1 MSRVPETRAIFSG
14 TIRRPAMG
22 AHNVHLHD
30 SIRCVQATSAR
41 EFAQAQRFWIHR
53 YREAGL
59 QGANKQTVNQQ
70 TPDFDSLSLPQVPAS
85 PLDSPTR
92 VTNWRPIVFLA
103 YYSADPKQTRRA
115 KLRSIPNRS
124 VDRLEASEQICGT
137 VTLMVPNQHGATTM
151 RSGDHAIGRITRL
164 AVDHSWFWTGDT
176 PTGYRTVF
184 LEMTSC
190 MHRTALQMGL
200 TYLDAIV
207 HPRHAKL
214 YRRVFGAEPIG
225 KPFACEQVGGS
236 PGQYMRADITRPNAF
251 HARLRDRYQAKAAS

>member
-1 MSRVPETRAIFSG
+1 MSRAPETRAIFSG
-14 TIRRPAMG
+14 KIRRRATG
-22 AHNVHLHD
+22 ADSIHLHD

-41 EFAQAQRFWIHR
+41 ELARAQRFWIHR

-59 QGANKQTVNQQ
+59 QGADQQ
-70 TPDFDSLSLPQVPAS
+70 TPGFDSLSLPQVPAN
-85 PLDSPTR
+85 PLDPSTR
-92 VTNWRPIVFLA
+92 ITNWRPTVFLA
-103 YYSADPKQTRRA
+103 YYSTDPKQTRHA
-115 KLRSIPNRS
+115 KLRSIPNRT
-124 VDRLEASEQICGT
+124 VDRLEAAEQICGT
-137 VTLMVPNQHGATTM
+137 VTLMVPNQHGAMNM
-151 RSGDHAIGRITRL
+151 RTGAHAVGRITRL
-164 AVDHSWFWTGDT
+164 AVDHSWFWAGDT

-200 TYLDAIV
+200 THLDAIV
-207 HPRHAKL
+207 HPRHARL

-236 PGQYMRADITRPNAF
+236 PAQYMRADITQPNAF

>member
-1 MSRVPETRAIFSG
+1 MSRASETRAIISG

-22 AHNVHLHD
+22 AHTVHLHD

-41 EFAQAQRFWIHR
+41 ELARAQRFWIHR

-59 QGANKQTVNQQ
+59 QGVNQQ
-70 TPDFDSLSLPQVPAS
+70 TPSFDSLSLPQVPAG
-85 PLDSPTR
+85 PLDPPSR
-92 VTNWRPIVFLA
+92 ITNWRPMVFLA

-124 VDRLEASEQICGT
+124 MDRLLAPEQICGT
-137 VTLMVPNQHGATTM
+137 VTLLVPNTHGAMTKRTG
-151 RSGDHAIGRITRL
+151 SHAIGRITRL

-190 MHRTALQMGL
+190 MHRTALQAGL
-200 TYLDAIV
+200 THLDAIV

-236 PGQYMRADITRPNAF
+236 PGQYMRADITQPSAF